1 MGLRCGI
8 DIASIDRIRN
18 VVHRQGDAFLTKTF
32 TPVELAYCLARG
44 EESRYE
50 SLAVRFA
57 AKEAFV
63 KAWSQALGDTP
74 DPLGTVDFR
83 EIEVV
88 SDARRR
94 PSLSL
99 HGKVAAAFA
108 RLGPLGLHVSLT
120 HDGPCAAAF
129 VVLDQNPHPQAGFA
143 PAAI

>member
-57 AKEAFV
+57 AKEAV
-63 KAWSQALGDTP
+63 GKALGTGLMRDGIALC
-74 DPLGTVDFR
+74 D
-83 EIEVV
+83 IEVMRAESGEPTV
-88 SDARRR
+88 RLRNAALAAFRAVGGEDVAI
-94 PSLSL
+94 SLS
-99 HGKVAAAFA
+99 HEGDVAAASC
-108 RLGPLGLHVSLT
+108 VILT
-120 HDGPCAAAF
+120 SKGSSGALIGEESP
-129 VVLDQNPHPQAGFA
+129 
-143 PAAI
+143 